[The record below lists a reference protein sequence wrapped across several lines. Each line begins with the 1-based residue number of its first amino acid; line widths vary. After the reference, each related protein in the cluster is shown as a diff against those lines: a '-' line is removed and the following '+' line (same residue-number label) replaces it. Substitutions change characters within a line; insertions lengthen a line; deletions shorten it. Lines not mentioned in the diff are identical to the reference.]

1 MIQQSNNGTTA
12 SPDNQSN
19 SNILEETNIDQDS
32 WTQNNTS
39 QNTVTFDDL
48 ESLKTD
54 TLEKLQ
60 TITKDMEKNL
70 NTNTMSTFGIFWS
83 ILTFLSLQWQIFANI
98 CSVHK
103 MIWVSLVT
111 WWLLVL
117 FVLLIKHIFN
127 IKNNKHT
134 NQKTWF
140 KRTRV
145 WIQKKSLRFVSICLI
160 IVGIFLS
167 TAWWDIENIC
177 KEESYENLQ
186 QYIKDRNKDINDLE
200 KQMNKNLRDY
210 EKKLFELQLQI
221 EKNKSAISNSFKNA
235 SYK

>member
-60 TITKDMEKNL
+60 TITKDAERKLQEMEKNL

-83 ILTFLSLQWQIFANI
+83 ILTFLSLQWQALYYADKAEN
-98 CSVHK
+98 
-103 MIWVSLVT
+103 
-111 WWLLVL
+111 
-117 FVLLIKHIFN
+117 FN